1 MTPTNSRNFTPSLRR
16 RATLLSV
23 AGLAAFVA
31 ACEDPNANKATF
43 TNADQ
48 PFAIAALTG
57 SDVTAPAGL
66 SLANRTVVRID
77 GVFDFDL
84 AFDINGA
91 GQVVVFPVGKVGT
104 PISGTRFLG
113 LKRGGVSYDQLSE
126 APKSGYTADSTMV
139 ISLGAGLAV
148 QSQASNCV
156 YSLTPYTFAK
166 ITIDSVHPV
175 KRMLYGR
182 ALINL
187 NCGLRQLTPGLP
199 SF

>member
-1 MTPTNSRNFTPSLRR
+1 MTQTNSPNFAPVPVR
-16 RATLLSV
+16 RATLSMV
-23 AGLAAFVA
+23 AALVVLVA
-31 ACEDPNANKATF
+31 ACEDPNANRATF

-48 PFAIAALTG
+48 PFAIAALSG

-84 AFDINGA
+84 AFDINSA
-91 GQVVVFPVGKVGT
+91 GQVVVLPVHKVG
-104 PISGTRFLG
+104 SSLNGNRFLG
-113 LKRGGVSYDQLSE
+113 FKRGGVSYDQLSE
-126 APKSGYTADSTMV
+126 APKNGYTGDSTMV
-139 ISLGAGLAV
+139 ITLGAGLAI
-148 QSQASNCV
+148 QSQSPSCV
-156 YSLTPYTFAK
+156 YSITPYTFAK
-166 ITIDSVHPV
+166 ITIDSVNPV

>member
-1 MTPTNSRNFTPSLRR
+1 MTQINSPIFTPHPAR
-16 RATLLSV
+16 RATLALV
-23 AGLAAFVA
+23 AAFVMLVS
-31 ACEDPNANKATF
+31 ACEDPNANKAAF

-48 PFAIAALTG
+48 PFVIAALTG

-77 GVFDFDL
+77 GIFDFDL

-91 GQVVVFPVGKVGT
+91 GQVVVLPVGKVGT
-104 PISGTRFLG
+104 PLGGTRFLG
-113 LKRGGVSYDQLSE
+113 LKRGGVSYDQLTE
-126 APKSGYTADSTMV
+126 APKSGYTGDSTMV
-139 ISLGAGLAV
+139 ITLGAGLAI

-166 ITIDSVHPV
+166 ITIDSVNPV

>member
-1 MTPTNSRNFTPSLRR
+1 MTPTNSLNFAPSRVR
-16 RATLLSV
+16 RATILM
-23 AGLAAFVA
+23 AAACLVFVA

-48 PFAIAALTG
+48 PFAVAALTG

-84 AFDINGA
+84 AFDLNSA
-91 GQVVVFPVGKVGT
+91 GQVVVLPVGKVGA
-104 PISGTRFLG
+104 PLSGTRFLG
-113 LKRGGVSYDQLSE
+113 LKRGGVSYDQLTE
-126 APKSGYTADSTMV
+126 APKSGYISDSTMV
-139 ISLGAGLAV
+139 ITLGAGVVV

-166 ITIDSVHPV
+166 ITIDSVNPV
-175 KRMLYGR
+175 KRTLYGR

>member
-1 MTPTNSRNFTPSLRR
+1 MTSTNSPIFTPVPVR
-16 RATLLSV
+16 RATLSMV
-23 AGLAAFVA
+23 AGLAVLVA
-31 ACEDPNANKATF
+31 ACEDPNANRATF

-48 PFAIAALTG
+48 PFAIAALSG
-57 SDVTAPAGL
+57 SDITAPAGL

-84 AFDINGA
+84 AFDINSA
-91 GQVVVFPVGKVGT
+91 GQVVVLPVSKVGS
-104 PISGTRFLG
+104 PLSGTQFLG
-113 LKRGGVSYDQLSE
+113 LKRGGVSYDQLNE
-126 APKSGYTADSTMV
+126 APKSGYTGDSTMV

-148 QSQASNCV
+148 QSQAANCV
-156 YSLTPYTFAK
+156 YSITPYTFAK
-166 ITIDSVHPV
+166 ITIDSINPV